1 MGLGL
6 FMPHLR
12 LLPVLLLAPA
22 LGACGYI
29 GAIDFPSFG
38 RGKNVETTAATE
50 PTPANSAVDVAAL
63 PPPETGT
70 TGAAP
75 AYQATDSGL
84 DDPLANSEPY
94 PSGAP
99 RPDTPA
105 ASAKEA
111 LASVET
117 ADGTAT
123 ASTADSASGLGKSQ
137 LLGGWTVTSGQ
148 ETCQL
153 FITLTSWTGGFR
165 ATTLGCNSNELKQIS
180 AWNLEGSAVVLAG
193 VAGSPIAKLSASGS
207 NRFDG
212 QTLAAGT
219 PISFYR

>member
-1 MGLGL
+1 MA
-6 FMPHLR
+6 HLR
-12 LLPVLLLAPA
+12 LLPVLLIAPA
-22 LGACGYI
+22 LSACGYI
-29 GAIDFPSFG
+29 GAIDFPSFS
-38 RGKNVETTAATE
+38 RGKHVETTAAAD
-50 PTPANSAVDVAAL
+50 PATSNSAVDVAAL
-63 PPPETGT
+63 PPPDTGT
-70 TGAAP
+70 TGTAP

-84 DDPLANSEPY
+84 DDPLANAEPY
-94 PSGAP
+94 PPGASQP
-99 RPDTPA
+99 ETPA
-105 ASAKEA
+105 GSAKEA

-117 ADGTAT
+117 PTDGAAT
-123 ASTADSASGLGKSQ
+123 ASTAEGGAAALGKSQ

-165 ATTLGCNSNELKQIS
+165 ATTLGCNTNELKQIS

-193 VAGSPIAKLSASGS
+193 ISGSPIAKLSASGA

>member
-1 MGLGL
+1 MA
-6 FMPHLR
+6 HLR
-12 LLPVLLLAPA
+12 LLPILFIAPA
-22 LGACGYI
+22 LSACGYI

-38 RGKNVETTAATE
+38 RGKNIETTASTA
-50 PTPANSAVDVAAL
+50 PAPDNSAVDVAAL
-63 PPPETGT
+63 PPPETS
-70 TGAAP
+70 TGSTAP

-94 PSGAP
+94 PPGAP
-99 RPDTPA
+99 RPEAPA
-105 ASAKEA
+105 ANASEA
-111 LASVET
+111 LASVNT
-117 ADGTAT
+117 ADAT
-123 ASTADSASGLGKSQ
+123 GATGAGSAALGKSQ

-165 ATTLGCNSNELKQIS
+165 ATTLGCNTNELKQIS
-180 AWNLEGSAVVLAG
+180 AWNLDGREVVLAG
-193 VAGSPIAKLSASGS
+193 LSGSPIAKLSASGS